1 MLTMLV
7 WDVLSISGGDPG
19 GGKVEE
25 SFVGPMSCAKAMARE
40 ERQIQMEDFARGG
53 RCVDAILSGAPKR

>member
-40 ERQIQMEDFARGG
+40 ERQIQMEGLARG
-53 RCVDAILSGAPKR
+53 RR

>member
-40 ERQIQMEDFARGG
+40 ERQIQMEEIARGG
-53 RCVDAILSGAPKR
+53 RCANAILSDALKK